1 MQITKSDLIRYE
13 KQIILKE
20 IGTVGQK
27 KILSAKVMVVGLG
40 GLGCPL
46 VQYLAS
52 VGVGNIGMT
61 DHDKIDF
68 SNLNRQILF
77 NAKDIGKFKVT
88 QAKVLVRKINK
99 KIKINSFK
107 TKLNKKNI
115 NKILNKFE
123 IICDCSDNFETRYL
137 INDYCLKN
145 KKKLIS
151 AAISKFNGQ
160 IFNFNFKKKVP
171 CFRCFMP
178 EMPEQDNNCDTDGL
192 VPTLAGIA
200 GTIQANEVIKSILN
214 TKENL
219 EGKMLIFNVLK
230 LDFRKIKLT
239 KRYDCINECIK
250 SEE

>member
-77 NAKDIGKFKVT
+77 NAKDIILFCVFFSVAMSYFSVAKNGGKNY
-88 QAKVLVRKINK
+88 L
-99 KIKINSFK
+99 
-107 TKLNKKNI
+107 
-115 NKILNKFE
+115 
-123 IICDCSDNFETRYL
+123 CYSD
-137 INDYCLKN
+137 
-145 KKKLIS
+145 
-151 AAISKFNGQ
+151 
-160 IFNFNFKKKVP
+160 
-171 CFRCFMP
+171 
-178 EMPEQDNNCDTDGL
+178 
-192 VPTLAGIA
+192 
-200 GTIQANEVIKSILN
+200 
-214 TKENL
+214 
-219 EGKMLIFNVLK
+219 
-230 LDFRKIKLT
+230 
-239 KRYDCINECIK
+239 
-250 SEE
+250 